1 MQDPVLPLELL
12 RVFEASARL
21 LSFTSAGREL
31 GLSQPAVSQQIQR
44 LERLLSVRLFERR
57 HRALALSAA
66 GALFLDHV
74 QQALDC
80 VHAGCLAIRAPAA
93 REVLTV
99 TTDFAFAACWL
110 MPRLARFYQLQP
122 QMDVSL
128 ITSNR
133 GLLDARAD
141 VDLAI
146 VCGDPRRLGPDARL
160 LVPEAVFPVCSA
172 RWPAER
178 VPRDW
183 AEAAR
188 APLLSLKPD
197 PGRRWFDWPSALQAA
212 GEVLAPS
219 AVVREFDNY
228 PLVLDAAVA
237 GQGVALGWSGLVD
250 DAIARGALRRCGG
263 EPVRSERGYHLVQPQ
278 RKRRLR
284 IVGPFVEWL
293 EAELAMGAM
302 DAGAIRAS

>member
-1 MQDPVLPLELL
+1 MQEPPLPLELL

-74 QQALDC
+74 QQALEC

-110 MPRLARFYQLQP
+110 MPRLARFYQQQP
-122 QMDVSL
+122 QIDVSL

-146 VCGDPRRLGPDARL
+146 VCGDPRRLGTEARL
-160 LVPEAVFPVCSA
+160 LVQEEVFPVCSTA
-172 RWPAER
+172 WPSAR
-178 VPRDW
+178 VPRSW

-197 PGRRWFDWPSALQAA
+197 PGRRWFDWSAALLAA
-212 GEVLAPS
+212 GTTPVPAP
-219 AVVREFDNY
+219 AVREFDNY

-250 DAIARGALRRCGG
+250 DTIARGALRRCGA

-284 IVGPFVEWL
+284 IVGPFVDWL
-293 EAELAMGAM
+293 ESELASSTAEAGAM
-302 DAGAIRAS
+302 RAS